1 MSIAAV
7 PTSSTDLANL
17 ATGLS
22 VVAPATMQG
31 TAVQEP
37 VAVAADR
44 VELSTAARSMP
55 ASSTEAPAPT
65 VAAPAAALP
74 GLDVIA

>member
-37 VAVAADR
+37 VAAAADR

-55 ASSTEAPAPT
+55 ASVAEAPAPT
-65 VAAPAAALP
+65 VAAPTAALP